1 MGNSF
6 FDNIGNAFDEIGR
19 NVNKTTNEVANNVGK
34 VAGEVGSNITHMA
47 GEVSQNVGRIAGEV
61 GQGVSNFANEKGR
74 DISDIAT
81 NAAHNVAK
89 TAGDVGHGI
98 AEFAGKVGDNVNKA
112 LDPEQEKMEQA
123 NAEMQRALDETNTQI
138 ERLGACDNVLFDH
151 LNEIQTCFDAIRNVP
166 TEQRLQYEE
175 LAKIRLDW
183 KKKAEEIQ
191 EDCEVA
197 AVKAAGAGAA
207 GAAAGIGVA
216 ALAPTVAM
224 GIATTFGVASTGTAI
239 SALSGAAAT
248 HAALAWL
255 GGGALVAGGG
265 GMAAGNAF
273 LAMCS
278 PIGWTIAGVALLT
291 SGLLIFKNINDKK
304 RLEKVFT
311 LISERDTKKYQL
323 ATVELKERIVRIDDE
338 NDRLAAAIE
347 RVKSFGL
354 DYEQMSEAQQ
364 YELGSYVN
372 LMGASTQL
380 LINPILGLQTKVTET
395 DLSKFA
401 LSVNTH
407 LDKKHT
413 EAIVYLANLLYKI
426 DIDDT
431 DRKLLC
437 TSFSRN
443 EEFLQSVNLDK
454 KDFDLSM
461 FETVT
466 KLLMWTY
473 GNNAAKDR

>member
-1 MGNSF
+1 
-6 FDNIGNAFDEIGR
+6 
-19 NVNKTTNEVANNVGK
+19 
-34 VAGEVGSNITHMA
+34 
-47 GEVSQNVGRIAGEV
+47 
-61 GQGVSNFANEKGR
+61 
-74 DISDIAT
+74 
-81 NAAHNVAK
+81 
-89 TAGDVGHGI
+89 
-98 AEFAGKVGDNVNKA
+98 
-112 LDPEQEKMEQA
+112 
-123 NAEMQRALDETNTQI
+123 
-138 ERLGACDNVLFDH
+138 
-151 LNEIQTCFDAIRNVP
+151 
-166 TEQRLQYEE
+166 
-175 LAKIRLDW
+175 
-183 KKKAEEIQ
+183 
-191 EDCEVA
+191 
-197 AVKAAGAGAA
+197 
-207 GAAAGIGVA
+207 
-216 ALAPTVAM
+216 
-224 GIATTFGVASTGTAI
+224 
-239 SALSGAAAT
+239 
-248 HAALAWL
+248 
-255 GGGALVAGGG
+255 
-265 GMAAGNAF
+265 MAAGNAF
-273 LAMCS
+273 LAMCG

-323 ATVELKERIVRIDDE
+323 ATVELKERIVHIDDE
-338 NDRLAAAIE
+338 NDRLAEAIE

-426 DIDDT
+426 DIDGT

-437 TSFSRN
+437 TAFSKN

-473 GNNAAKDR
+473 GNNAAKDI